1 MTDDSRQALDELKR
15 AATHKI
21 RVADSVYGIIQ
32 LRNGRLVTP
41 KSPEPDPERL
51 DGAEHLTSR
60 DVELNLNGWTFIHE
74 PPESWKAANRPRPES
89 RGGF

>member
-1 MTDDSRQALDELKR
+1 MIDDSRQAFDELKR

-21 RVADSVYGIIQ
+21 RVADSVYGIIE

-51 DGAEHLTSR
+51 EGAEHLTSR
-60 DVELNLNGWTFIHE
+60 DVELNLNGWAFSHE
-74 PPESWKAANRPRPES
+74 PPESWKAMNRPQTE
-89 RGGF
+89 GTGF

>member
-1 MTDDSRQALDELKR
+1 MDVNSRQALDELKR

-21 RVADSVYGIIQ
+21 RVADSVYGIIE

-41 KSPEPDPERL
+41 KRPEPDPERL
-51 DGAEHLTSR
+51 DGAGRLTSR
-60 DVELNLNGWTFIHE
+60 DVELNLNGWVFVHE